1 MMEQSGS
8 APRDTRLSLSTVC
21 AMEIGYIALGK
32 DQSAKDRDAKDRNA
46 KDRDAKDRDAKDR
59 DAKDRDAKDRS
70 RRERGE
76 RERERERGGPH
87 AVQLPQGGRSQKPLL
102 SPWRGGVV
110 VPFYQYTPYFCLA
123 QHCVRHLHIS
133 LLLLSQQRRTVRASS
148 STFARCLK
156 RRCRS
161 PPLVS

>member
-32 DQSAKDRDAKDRNA
+32 DQST

-76 RERERERGGPH
+76 RERERVARTQCSSRRGDAHKNRCCP
-87 AVQLPQGGRSQKPLL
+87 PGGAGSSFLFT
-102 SPWRGGVV
+102 S
-110 VPFYQYTPYFCLA
+110 TPRISALRNTVCVICTFLFFCFPSKGA
-123 QHCVRHLHIS
+123 QCEHQARHL
-133 LLLLSQQRRTVRASS
+133 LA
-148 STFARCLK
+148 A
-156 RRCRS
+156 
-161 PPLVS
+161 